1 MRRPPGV
8 FGYPFMWYEG
18 HLDTLNHQMDA
29 TISYPIPNTLLT
41 QFQGKLKDIRCGT
54 MIKKGYGETSG
65 GPLVPFLSHEG
76 HADLLNNQIDARVSF
91 LCPKT
96 LIYSFS
102 CPFELNK

>member
-54 MIKKGYGETSG
+54 MIKIGYGETSG
-65 GPLVPFLSHEG
+65 GPLETPFSRM
-76 HADLLNNQIDARVSF
+76 RVMQTS
-91 LCPKT
+91 
-96 LIYSFS
+96 
-102 CPFELNK
+102 

>member
-29 TISYPIPNTLLT
+29 TISNPIPNTLLT
-41 QFQGKLKDIRCGT
+41 QFQGKLKDIRCDQNRLWGDLR
-54 MIKKGYGETSG
+54 GSSG
-65 GPLVPFLSHEG
+65 DPFLSHEG

-91 LCPKT
+91 SMPQNPYKIIFMSL
-96 LIYSFS
+96 
-102 CPFELNK
+102 